1 MQDVLF
7 FHLPDFNSRNLIET
21 ATTVIQAISNPFAVM
36 QGNSFGGHVPACKCH
51 KLSFHTSHAQCVII
65 LDALGI
71 HICKLHYFFLTPDF
85 DSRNLIEA
93 AATVIEAISNPFDV
107 MQGNS
112 FGGHMPT
119 RKSHKLP
126 YLPHTRCD
134 YIGRP
139 RHPYLQVLHQP
150 EFDSRNLIEA
160 ATTVIEAISN
170 PFDVMQ
176 GNSFGGHVPA
186 CKCHKLSNAITN
198 QARQ

>member
-1 MQDVLF
+1 M
-7 FHLPDFNSRNLIET
+7 
-21 ATTVIQAISNPFAVM
+21 
-36 QGNSFGGHVPACKCH
+36 PA
-51 KLSFHTSHAQCVII
+51 
-65 LDALGI
+65 
-71 HICKLHYFFLTPDF
+71 
-85 DSRNLIEA
+85 
-93 AATVIEAISNPFDV
+93 
-107 MQGNS
+107 
-112 FGGHMPT
+112 

-198 QARQ
+198 QARQQKAKTEQSKLLRQTTSWLGEIERSGFYLSIDVDYIVSNAGLKQDNSLIKILSNKLPYSYRIMTILVFYGMFIYVL